1 MIGFSCLRVLV
12 ATALLGAAACDRAP
26 ESRKDTAPG
35 PSATADP
42 AELRERALSS
52 ALASVRSRLPLAAP
66 PWRLQPL
73 ATGRHLLVRTKED
86 KVEAYRTE
94 DFKLAFEKPL
104 GGPRGAVELA
114 GGSVAVVGKDE
125 TLRIDPGANKA
136 VALPPFVFMPGTELL
151 AERRD
156 PGVLLIVE
164 RATRSVLKQPLS
176 RAADAGRG
184 ESLPLDEY
192 DGGPI
197 AVMRD
202 GALLYRGSGG
212 VRRAMPGGR
221 PRSLPTEFVPWR
233 LLPGRRVD
241 QAWAVAEDGAVEL
254 WLVGERLLV
263 QAKFSLSAPPF
274 DVAASSEY
282 FGAVTI
288 EEGAGKARVF
298 RLSVFTNEGE
308 RVLAVELPAGP
319 PVEGEGWAARAVRD
333 RHLVL
338 GETEPFVAVGGA
350 GALRVL
356 RLPEGAVLLER

>member
-1 MIGFSCLRVLV
+1 VLV
-12 ATALLGAAACDRAP
+12 ATALLGTAACERAP
-26 ESRKDTAPG
+26 EPRQEVPPE

-42 AELRERALSS
+42 AELRERAVAS

-66 PWRLQPL
+66 DWRLQPL
-73 ATGRHLLVRTKED
+73 ASGRRLLVRTTDD
-86 KVEAYRTE
+86 KVEAYRTD
-94 DFKLAFEKPL
+94 DFKLAFEKTL
-104 GGPRGAVELA
+104 DGPRGTVELA
-114 GGSVAVVGKDE
+114 GGSVLVVGKDA
-125 TLRIDPGANKA
+125 TLRVDPGANKP
-136 VALPPFVFMPGTELL
+136 VVLPPFVFMPGTELL
-151 AERRD
+151 PERRD
-156 PGVLLIVE
+156 PGTVLIVE
-164 RATRSVLKQPLS
+164 RATRSLLKQPLS

-202 GALLYRGSGG
+202 GAVLYRGSGG

-221 PRSLPTEFVPWR
+221 PRSLTTAFVPWR

-241 QAWAVAEDGAVEL
+241 QAWAVAADGSVEL
-254 WLVGERLLV
+254 WQVGERLVV
-263 QAKFSLSAPPF
+263 QAKLALAAPPF
-274 DVAASSEY
+274 DVTASSEY
-282 FGAVTI
+282 FGAVTV

-308 RVLAVELPAGP
+308 RILDEALAPGP
-319 PVEGEGWAARAVRD
+319 SAEGEGWAARAVRD
-333 RHLVL
+333 RHVAL

-356 RLPEGAVLLER
+356 RLPEGTVLLER